1 MNYKISHDYENIK
14 KKIDK
19 NINSL
24 CDYLISIIDNY
35 PELELIIDQ
44 MRSIP
49 RYVID
54 TEKLNIPIK
63 EIKIKPSELNNDFIL
78 YLTFEFETDIEEI
91 FIKGNNKR
99 GQGLIQLIKMKSDL
113 ENLNKSLNK
122 IQNIN
127 KKSGVFKKGVM
138 SNE

>member
-44 MRSIP
+44 TRSIP

-99 GQGLIQLIKMKSDL
+99 GQDLIQLIKMKSDL